1 MTRKTMTR
9 KRFAVGALALLLVW
23 PCCLTGC
30 SVNKNA
36 NVQLDS
42 SKTVHQKTPE
52 QVQAIKDNPHI
63 PDSVKAQMLG
73 HSAGPPS
80 GRPGP

>member
-1 MTRKTMTR
+1 MTRKT
-9 KRFAVGALALLLVW
+9 FAAGAMASVLVW
-23 PCCLTGC
+23 FCSLAGC
-30 SVNKNA
+30 SFNKNA

-52 QVQAIKDNPHI
+52 QIQAIKDNPHI

-73 HSAGPPS
+73 QSAGPPKGSS
-80 GRPGP
+80 GGP